1 MKVDGK
7 PMRTIWVESDGA
19 ACGIIDQTRLPHRF
33 ETVRLSTVEDA
44 AHAACLDDAAAEA
57 LQKEWTQRETEVV
70 APYLVPLR
78 DNGSPVQREH
88 VREFVRANGP
98 TTGPTRD
105 ALARAF
111 ARQDVFE
118 D

>member
-1 MKVDGK
+1 MKLLTANRLSDGV
-7 PMRTIWVESDGA
+7 TIWYA
-19 ACGIIDQTRLPHRF
+19 AEGW
-33 ETVRLSTVEDA
+33 VEDA
-44 AHAACLDDAAAEA
+44 AHAARLDDAAAEA
-57 LQKEWTQRETEVV
+57 LQKEWAQRETEVV